1 MSTKLATQVITNN
14 FSIMIFSG
22 DTRAWRHLRGPGSSA
37 VSRILMHRRIKHIWY
52 VHIQPNE
59 CASLLCWMF
68 SVLPTVNIWKAKT
81 FKQLAILEFFVV
93 KWQEWWPQTNV
104 PKRPCLILKVLN
116 PGKIFH
122 VARNP
127 FVVYY
132 LQGIYVHSSLTPDP
146 KNTVKTVILLYENIT
161 SISLQWKSGFDWSH
175 GRSFKGRSWHQYE
188 SVLFGKRHQ
197 GFGRT
202 KWRKKHSSTLSRVR
216 FDQIVTKRSWREQ

>member
-1 MSTKLATQVITNN
+1 MYI
-14 FSIMIFSG
+14 
-22 DTRAWRHLRGPGSSA
+22 
-37 VSRILMHRRIKHIWY
+37 
-52 VHIQPNE
+52 HIQPNE

-68 SVLPTVNIWKAKT
+68 SVLPTLNIWKAYA
-81 FKQLAILEFFVV
+81 FKQLVTLEFFVV

-104 PKRPCLILKVLN
+104 PKRPCFDIKSVEPRKN
-116 PGKIFH
+116 ISCCTKSFC
-122 VARNP
+122 
-127 FVVYY
+127 VYY
-132 LQGIYVHSSLTPDP
+132 LQGIYVHSSLTPDL
-146 KNTVKTVILLYENIT
+146 KNTVKTAILLYCIT